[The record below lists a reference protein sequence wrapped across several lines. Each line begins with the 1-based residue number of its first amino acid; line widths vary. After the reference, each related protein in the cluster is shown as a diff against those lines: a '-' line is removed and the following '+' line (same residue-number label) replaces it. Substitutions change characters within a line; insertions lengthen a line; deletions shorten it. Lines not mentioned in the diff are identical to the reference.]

1 MKILGDNTPPDAW
14 HLIAV
19 HLFLEFQRGKCRY
32 YRVHR
37 FASEKEMYKSFVK
50 MCSNYIPLPKQTKQD
65 CSICDD
71 KVIKTLEVSK
81 EPTQSELPTGC
92 SLATVKE
99 FNTVSIV
106 FAL

>member
-37 FASEKEMYKSFVK
+37 SASEKEMYKSFVK
-50 MCSNYIPLPKQTKQD
+50 MCSNYIPLPKQTKQ
-65 CSICDD
+65 
-71 KVIKTLEVSK
+71 E
-81 EPTQSELPTGC
+81 TQNGQRGGGVRVQTVPELF
-92 SLATVKE
+92 LWVEKKYKNLHFKMH
-99 FNTVSIV
+99 FNI
-106 FAL
+106 